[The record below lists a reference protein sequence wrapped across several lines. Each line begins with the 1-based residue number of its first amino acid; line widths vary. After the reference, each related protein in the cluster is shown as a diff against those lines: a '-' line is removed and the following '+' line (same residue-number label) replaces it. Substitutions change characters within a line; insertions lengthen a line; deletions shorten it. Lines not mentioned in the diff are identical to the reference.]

1 MPATIIADRLYGIEY
16 RPQEL
21 ALYGERVSFRVR
33 CAAVFEDPAE
43 LTTTHYRLMVL
54 EIHSEV
60 PPDAELGRAGGRL
73 QLLKIGW
80 ELTLEVPTAEQV
92 GSVPESPAEIA
103 RLLERI
109 ALTVND
115 LARRAGLEAPL
126 GPDVVTQLQ
135 LDYLTRA

>member
-1 MPATIIADRLYGIEY
+1 MPTTITADRLYGIEY

-60 PPDAELGRAGGRL
+60 PADAELGRTGGRL

-80 ELTLEVPTAEQV
+80 ELTLEVATAVQV
-92 GSVPESPAEIA
+92 GTVPESPAEIA

-109 ALTVND
+109 AVTVND